1 MSNYTMTGS
10 LIVLKETQTFDSGF
24 TKREFVIRTEGD
36 YPQEVMFELIKD
48 KTSIIDKYKQGDQ
61 VEVHFNIRGREY
73 NGRYF
78 VNLSAWKVD
87 AVGGGTADQPAEH
100 PGMASAPPPSSPPPA
115 DDTDDLPF

>member
-10 LIVLKETQTFDSGF
+10 LIVVKETQTFDSGF

-48 KTSIIDKYKQGDQ
+48 KTSVIDKYKQGDQ

-87 AVGGGTADQPAEH
+87 AVGGSSAGQPEEH
-100 PGMASAPPPSSPPPA
+100 PGMASAPPPTTPPPA